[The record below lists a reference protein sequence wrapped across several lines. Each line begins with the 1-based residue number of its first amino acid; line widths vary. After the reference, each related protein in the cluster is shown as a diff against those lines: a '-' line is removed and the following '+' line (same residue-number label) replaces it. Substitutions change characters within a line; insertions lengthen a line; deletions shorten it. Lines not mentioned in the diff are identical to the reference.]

1 MLHRNK
7 FEKKI
12 TILNYLID
20 DGKIIKDKPKMT
32 EQFTNFFIYIGPNM
46 VENMVNENNKH
57 YNQYLTNQYDWSIDV
72 D

>member
-7 FEKKI
+7 FEKI
-12 TILNYLID
+12 AILNYLID
-20 DGKIIKDKPKMT
+20 DGKIIKDKFKMT
-32 EQFTNFFIYIGPNM
+32 EQFTNFFIYIRPNM